1 MNIEDRILQ
10 RKRRGER
17 RRLLVDES
25 ALSPVWHPESPVG
38 RGATIERL
46 LDRLDPVFD
55 GETPDDVYV
64 HGPSGCGKSAVVTA
78 LFHHLSRHLS
88 SPTSTIQTTTRSGSE
103 SGTTFAYVDVRTAT
117 SEFEFYHRLLD
128 ESTEESV
135 PRRGLSTDE
144 LRERIR
150 QYLRTQSL
158 VVALDHVDEGDPAL
172 LEWLA
177 RERDEWSRDVS
188 VVAVGRARPEAA
200 PEAVSDAPTVEVPR
214 YHRAEVTDILT
225 SRITAGLARDAVTH
239 GQIRTLATWAE
250 GNAHDSLAA
259 LLGTVDAALD
269 DGATVIEESHLRAGM
284 DSVPRPCVSLG
295 RVLALAENR
304 QEVLC
309 YLLEL
314 DESERSSVQK
324 TADALARRSSLSA
337 STIRRYLYELA
348 EEDVVARVQADESNG
363 AGRPP
368 SRVEPRFPTRAFQRL
383 TTVERRASN

>member
-1 MNIEDRILQ
+1 M
-10 RKRRGER
+10 
-17 RRLLVDES
+17 LVEEA

-46 LDRLDPVFD
+46 LDALDPVFD

-64 HGPSGCGKSAVVTA
+64 HGPSGSGKSAVVTA
-78 LFHHLSRHLS
+78 LFRHLSRHLS
-88 SPTSTIQTTTRSGSE
+88 SPVNTIQTTTRGGSE

-128 ESTEESV
+128 ESIEESV

-144 LRERIR
+144 LRRRVR

-158 VVALDHVDEGDPAL
+158 VVALDHVDDVDPAL
-172 LEWLA
+172 LEWLSVE
-177 RERDEWSRDVS
+177 REEWSRDVA
-188 VVAVGRARPEAA
+188 VVGVGRARPEAA
-200 PEAVSDAPTVEVPR
+200 PGAMSEASTVELAR

-225 SRITAGLARDAVTH
+225 SRTTAGLARDAVTH
-239 GQIRTLATWAE
+239 DQLRTLATWSE
-250 GNAHDSLAA
+250 GDAHDALAA
-259 LLGTVDAALD
+259 LLGSVDAALD
-269 DGATVIEESHLRAGM
+269 DGATVIEERHLRAGI

-304 QEVLC
+304 QEVLR

-324 TADALARRSSLSA
+324 TADALAARSSLSA

-348 EEDVVARVQADESNG
+348 EQDVVARVQAEESDG

-368 SRVEPRFPTRAFQRL
+368 SRVEPRFPTRAFERL
-383 TTVERRASN
+383 TPVGD